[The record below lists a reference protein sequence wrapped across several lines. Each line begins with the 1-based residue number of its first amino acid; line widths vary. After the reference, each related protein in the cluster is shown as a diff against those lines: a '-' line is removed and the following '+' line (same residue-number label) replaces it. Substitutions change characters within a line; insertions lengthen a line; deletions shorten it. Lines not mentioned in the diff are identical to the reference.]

1 LDSWRKSGR
10 RISHEWQIV
19 TLGRRHARA
28 LGIAAAAALI
38 VAETEGGE
46 QLEGAELEKAA
57 VQAGQAAAKAISN
70 PQVEG

>member
-1 LDSWRKSGR
+1 
-10 RISHEWQIV
+10 
-19 TLGRRHARA
+19 LGRRHARA
-28 LGIAAAAALI
+28 LGTAAAAALI

-57 VQAGQAAAKAISN
+57 VQAGQAAAKAISH